1 MNIFIKFIIRER
13 NEVKMKKFGNIL
25 WGLVFIAVGLIV
37 GCNAMGITN
46 INIFFKGWW
55 TLFIIVP
62 SFIGLFKDNNKTWD
76 IIWLVIGIVL
86 FLCIRDILSFAIIGK
101 LIFPFI
107 LVMIGLSF
115 IFKDTFR
122 TKVNEKI
129 KKLNAERVDGEDFC
143 ATFSGINSDF
153 NGQEFKGANIDAIFG
168 GVEIDLTNAIINHDQ
183 IINAS
188 AIFGGIDIRVP
199 KGINI
204 KVKSTPIFGGVS
216 NKLKYEFNENIPTI
230 YINAFCLF
238 GGVDI
243 K

>member
-1 MNIFIKFIIRER
+1 
-13 NEVKMKKFGNIL
+13 MKKFGNIL
-25 WGLVFIAVGLIV
+25 WGLVFIIVGLII
-37 GCNAMGITN
+37 GCNAMGITD
-46 INIFFKGWW
+46 INIFFTGWW

-62 SFIGLFKDNNKTWD
+62 SFIGIFKDDNKTWD

-86 FLCIRDILSFAIIGK
+86 FLCTRDILSFAIIGK

-129 KKLNAERVDGEDFC
+129 RKLNSERVDGEDFC
-143 ATFSGINSDF
+143 ATFSGIKSDF

-168 GVEIDLTNAIINHDQ
+168 GVDIDLTQAVVTHDQ

-188 AIFGGIDIRVP
+188 AIFGGIDIKIPSGV
-199 KGINI
+199 NI
-204 KVKSTPIFGGVS
+204 KIKSTPIFGGVS
-216 NKLKYEFNENIPTI
+216 NKVKNDMNESLPTI

-238 GGVDI
+238 GGVDV

>member
-1 MNIFIKFIIRER
+1 
-13 NEVKMKKFGNIL
+13 MKKFGNIL
-25 WGLVFIAVGLIV
+25 WGLVFIIVGLII
-37 GCNAMGITN
+37 GCNAMGLTN
-46 INIFFKGWW
+46 INIFFTGWW

-62 SFIGLFKDNNKTWD
+62 SFIGLFKDDSKTWN

-86 FLCIRDILSFAIIGK
+86 LLCARDVLSFSIIGK

-115 IFKDTFR
+115 IFKDAFR

-129 KKLNAERVDGEDFC
+129 KKLNSERVDGEDFC
-143 ATFSGINSDF
+143 ATFGGIKNSFKD
-153 NGQEFKGANIDAIFG
+153 QEFKGANIDAIFG
-168 GVEIDLTNAIINHDQ
+168 GVEIDLSDAIINHDEV
-183 IINAS
+183 INVS
-188 AIFGGIDIRVP
+188 AIFGGVDIKAP
-199 KGINI
+199 KSVNI

-216 NKLKYEFNENIPTI
+216 NKLKDDFNESLPTI
-230 YINAFCLF
+230 YVNAFCLF

>member
-1 MNIFIKFIIRER
+1 
-13 NEVKMKKFGNIL
+13 MKKFENIL
-25 WGLVFIAVGLIV
+25 WGLVFIVVGLII
-37 GCNAMGITN
+37 GLNAMGITN

-62 SFIGLFKDNNKTWD
+62 SFIGIFKDKNKAWS

-86 FLCIRDILSFAIIGK
+86 LLCARDILSFDIIGK

-107 LVMIGLSF
+107 LIMIGLSF
-115 IFKDTFR
+115 IFKDMFQS
-122 TKVNEKI
+122 KVNEDI
-129 KKLNAERVDGEDFC
+129 RKLNKERVDGEDFC
-143 ATFSGINSDF
+143 ATFGALKSNF
-153 NGQEFKGANIDAIFG
+153 NGQEFKGANTDAIFG
-168 GVEIDLTNAIINHDQ
+168 GVELDLSEATINHDL
-183 IINAS
+183 IINAN
-188 AIFGGIDIRVP
+188 AIFGGIDIKAP
-199 KGINI
+199 KGVNI

-216 NKLKYEFNENIPTI
+216 NKLKNYYNESLPTI

>member
-1 MNIFIKFIIRER
+1 
-13 NEVKMKKFGNIL
+13 MKKFGNIL
-25 WGLVFIAVGLIV
+25 WGLVFIIVGLII
-37 GCNAMGITN
+37 GCNAMGLTN
-46 INIFFKGWW
+46 INIFFTGWW

-62 SFIGLFKDNNKTWD
+62 SFIGLFKDDSKTWN

-86 FLCIRDILSFAIIGK
+86 LLCARDVLSFSIIGK

-115 IFKDTFR
+115 IFKDAFR

-129 KKLNAERVDGEDFC
+129 KKLNSERVDGEDFC
-143 ATFSGINSDF
+143 ATFGGIKNSF
-153 NGQEFKGANIDAIFG
+153 KEQEFKGANIDAIFG
-168 GVEIDLTNAIINHDQ
+168 GVEIDLSDAIINHDEV
-183 IINAS
+183 INVS
-188 AIFGGIDIRVP
+188 AIFGGVDIKAP
-199 KGINI
+199 KSVNI

-216 NKLKYEFNENIPTI
+216 NKLKDDFNESLPTI
-230 YINAFCLF
+230 YVNAFCLF

>member
-1 MNIFIKFIIRER
+1 
-13 NEVKMKKFGNIL
+13 MKKFGNIL
-25 WGLVFIAVGLIV
+25 WGLVFIVVGLII
-37 GCNAMGITN
+37 GLNAMGITN

-62 SFIGLFKDNNKTWD
+62 SFIGIFKEDNKTWS
-76 IIWLVIGIVL
+76 IIWLVIGVVL
-86 FLCIRDILSFAIIGK
+86 LLCTRDILSFAIVGK

-115 IFKDTFR
+115 IFKDMFQ
-122 TKVNEKI
+122 TKVNEKMR
-129 KKLNAERVDGEDFC
+129 KLNSERVDGENFC
-143 ATFSGINSDF
+143 ATFGGVKSNF
-153 NGQEFKGANIDAIFG
+153 NGQEFKGANADAIFG
-168 GVEIDLTNAIINHDQ
+168 GVEIDLSEAIINHDQ
-183 IINAS
+183 IINAN
-188 AIFGGIDIRVP
+188 AIFGGVDIKAP
-199 KGINI
+199 KNVNI

-216 NKLKYEFNENIPTI
+216 NKFKNDYNESLPTI

>member
-1 MNIFIKFIIRER
+1 
-13 NEVKMKKFGNIL
+13 MKKFGNIL
-25 WGLVFIAVGLIV
+25 WGLVFIVVGLII
-37 GCNAMGITN
+37 GLNAMGITN

-62 SFIGLFKDNNKTWD
+62 SFIGIFKEDNKTWS
-76 IIWLVIGIVL
+76 IIWLVLGVVL
-86 FLCIRDILSFAIIGK
+86 LLCTRDILSFAIVGK

-115 IFKDTFR
+115 IFKDMFQ
-122 TKVNEKI
+122 TKVNEKMR
-129 KKLNAERVDGEDFC
+129 KLNSERVDGENFC
-143 ATFSGINSDF
+143 ATFGGVKSNF
-153 NGQEFKGANIDAIFG
+153 NGQEFKGANADAIFG
-168 GVEIDLTNAIINHDQ
+168 GVEIDLSEAIINHDQ
-183 IINAS
+183 IINAN
-188 AIFGGIDIRVP
+188 AIFGGVDIKAP
-199 KGINI
+199 KNVNI

-216 NKLKYEFNENIPTI
+216 NKFKNDYNESLPTI

>member
-1 MNIFIKFIIRER
+1 
-13 NEVKMKKFGNIL
+13 MKKFGNIL
-25 WGLVFIAVGLIV
+25 WGLVFIIVGFII

-46 INIFFKGWW
+46 INIFFEGWW

-62 SFIGLFKDNNKTWD
+62 SFIGLFKDDNRTWD

-86 FLCIRDILSFAIIGK
+86 FLCTRDILSFDIIGK

-129 KKLNAERVDGEDFC
+129 RKLNSERVDGEDFC
-143 ATFSGINSDF
+143 ATFSGIKSDF
-153 NGQEFKGANIDAIFG
+153 NGLEFKGANIDAIFG
-168 GVEIDLTNAIINHDQ
+168 GVDIDLTQAAVNHDQ

-199 KGINI
+199 SGVNVKI
-204 KVKSTPIFGGVS
+204 KSTPIFGGVS
-216 NKLKYEFNENIPTI
+216 NKVKNNINESLPTI

-238 GGVDI
+238 GGVDV

>member
-1 MNIFIKFIIRER
+1 
-13 NEVKMKKFGNIL
+13 MKKFSSIL
-25 WGLVFIAVGLIV
+25 WGLVFIIVGLII
-37 GCNAMGITN
+37 GFNAMGLTN

-62 SFIGLFKDNNKTWD
+62 SFIDLFKNESKIWS

-86 FLCIRDILSFAIIGK
+86 LLCTRDILSFAIIRK

-107 LVMIGLSF
+107 LVMLGLSF
-115 IFKDTFR
+115 IFKDVFH
-122 TKVNEKI
+122 TKVNEKVR
-129 KKLNAERVDGEDFC
+129 KLNSEKVDGEDFC
-143 ATFSGINSDF
+143 ATFGGIKTDF

-168 GVEIDLTNAIINHDQ
+168 GVEIDLSDAIINHDQ
-183 IINAS
+183 IVNAS
-188 AIFGGIDIRVP
+188 AIFGGIDIRAP
-199 KGINI
+199 KGVNI
-204 KVKSTPIFGGVS
+204 KIKSTPIFGGVT
-216 NKLKYEFNENIPTI
+216 NKLKNDFNESLPTI

>member
-1 MNIFIKFIIRER
+1 
-13 NEVKMKKFGNIL
+13 MKKFGNVL
-25 WGLVFIAVGLIV
+25 WGLVFIALGLII
-37 GCNAMGITN
+37 GLNAMGITN

-62 SFIGLFKDNNKTWD
+62 SFIGIFKDENKTWS

-86 FLCIRDILSFAIIGK
+86 LLCTRDILSFDIIGK

-115 IFKDTFR
+115 IFKDMFQ

-129 KKLNAERVDGEDFC
+129 KKLNSERVDGENFC
-143 ATFSGINSDF
+143 ATFGGIKNNYKD
-153 NGQEFKGANIDAIFG
+153 QEFKGANVDAIFG
-168 GVEIDLTNAIINHDQ
+168 GVELDLSEAIINHDQ
-183 IINAS
+183 IINS
-188 AIFGGIDIRVP
+188 NAIFGGVDIKAP
-199 KGINI
+199 KGVNI

-216 NKLKYEFNENIPTI
+216 NKLKNNYNGSLPTI